1 MSGMV
6 SESQFRK
13 LWIFESDG
21 QMHSLKLMLR
31 GGSSIR
37 FSAEQKNKT
46 SFSLLVQFF
55 SEFSQIGQK
64 IEFNQFSI
72 TSIKLGVGWF
82 FVSAIIRSGWHVKSQ
97 IRVSSLVV
105 RVYCISVW
113 KKGVSWVLRIYRL
126 LFSICSNVSEPNG
139 GFVNFV
145 SYFLYD
151 ST

>member
-31 GGSSIR
+31 WESSIR

-46 SFSLLVQFF
+46 SCFSLLVQFL

-64 IEFNQFSI
+64 ITNLALHRLNWE
-72 TSIKLGVGWF
+72 LVGF